1 MTVVSIIFINKC
13 IYDLLIDEVIP
24 RHVTATVTSNVRNPH
39 QVAASMPLTGIII
52 IIKGIHY
59 TMYS

>member
-1 MTVVSIIFINKC
+1 MIYIIIV
-13 IYDLLIDEVIP
+13 DEVIP
-24 RHVTATVTSNVRNPH
+24 RHVTAVVTSNVRNPH

-59 TMYS
+59 AMYS